1 MCILGCMAHE
11 VIEEEILGGKSI
23 GAGLANKPERV
34 DRSLI
39 SDYSPEFSF
48 ITLQYYK
55 FLDTDMFIEILKLKD
70 KLSNPSIRTALDWT
84 DLIISLNVMDN

>member
-34 DRSLI
+34 DRGLI